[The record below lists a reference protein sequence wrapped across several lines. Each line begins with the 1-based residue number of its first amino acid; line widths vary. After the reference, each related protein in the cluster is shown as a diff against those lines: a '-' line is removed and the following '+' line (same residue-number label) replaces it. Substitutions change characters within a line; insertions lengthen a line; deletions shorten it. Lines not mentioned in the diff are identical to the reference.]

1 MMPKMSL
8 ECIKMAIWVSW
19 SNFKVAADHLPG
31 FHIWDHSGV
40 LMAKINIGTHR
51 NTFLGVFLYV
61 ESIYDVY
68 FGNRGRLDV
77 NLTDPSEI

>member
-1 MMPKMSL
+1 
-8 ECIKMAIWVSW
+8 
-19 SNFKVAADHLPG
+19 
-31 FHIWDHSGV
+31 
-40 LMAKINIGTHR
+40 MAKINIGTHR

-77 NLTDPSEI
+77 IHTGYGQEDTHELGGRQIDHILNSVEIAK